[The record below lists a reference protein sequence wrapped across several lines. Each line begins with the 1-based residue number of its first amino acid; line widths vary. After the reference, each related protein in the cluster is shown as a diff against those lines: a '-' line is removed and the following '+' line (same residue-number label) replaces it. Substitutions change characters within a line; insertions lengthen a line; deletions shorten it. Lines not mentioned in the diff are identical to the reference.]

1 MKYDGSEKSYQ
12 MAKKINLVIHEMQK
26 YFPEFNLT
34 GKFLAR
40 EKYGDIWIIEIKD
53 GKAIETKVL
62 KIIDKW
68 GKFKWV

>member
-1 MKYDGSEKSYQ
+1 

-34 GKFLAR
+34 VKFLAR

-62 KIIDKW
+62 KIIDK
-68 GKFKWV
+68 